1 MEQWTDIRR
10 RVLVAGVSKRQI
22 TRETGIHFKT
32 LQKILTHSSPPGYRR
47 KKPIQKPKI
56 GPYLDRISQIIESD
70 KQQRRNQRH
79 TAKRIWEILQA
90 EGFRGGYTI
99 VKDAV
104 RELKALSK
112 EVFVPLIHRPGEAQV
127 DFGEAAVNMAGQLR
141 KVVFFVMSLL
151 HSDGFFVM
159 AFDRECTETFW
170 EGHVR
175 AFDFFGFVPNT
186 TRYDNARVQ
195 VAGIIGSRRRKLT
208 QGFQQL
214 VSHYLFEPTFCLV
227 RRANEK
233 GVVEGSVKYARL
245 NFFVP
250 VPQVKD
256 FTELNA
262 YLLECCGSDLKRRLR
277 GKKLTKKEL
286 LEEDKVAS
294 LPLPGTRFDAYRKRS
309 TFANS
314 QSLIR
319 FDNNDYSVPVDYA
332 HQPVIIKANFEKV
345 RLCHMNNLI
354 AEHQRCWDKEQQIF
368 NPLHYLRLI
377 QRKPGSLDHS
387 RPLADLKLPECFDTL
402 RRILESRQDDGIR
415 EYIRVL
421 RLLENHSICDVSRAI
436 DKALELGVY
445 CRDAIAQ
452 FLIPHEPWEHTTFR
466 LDGREHLRHV
476 KVSDNDVSVYREL
489 LAGGVA

>member
-10 RVLVAGVSKRQI
+10 RVLVGGVSKRRI

-56 GPYLDRISQIIESD
+56 GPYLDRIRQIIESD
-70 KQQRRNQRH
+70 KQQCRNQRH
-79 TAKRIWEILQA
+79 TAKRIWEILQQ
-90 EGFRGGYTI
+90 EGFTGRYTI

-104 RELKALSK
+104 RQIKASGR
-112 EVFVPLIHRPGEAQV
+112 EVFMPLIHKPGEAQV
-127 DFGEAAVNMAGQLR
+127 DFGEAAVNMAGKLR

-159 AFDRECTETFW
+159 AFDRECTETFG

-195 VAGIIGSRRRKLT
+195 VAGIIGSRSRKLT
-208 QGFQQL
+208 QGFGQL

-233 GVVEGSVKYARL
+233 GVVEGTVKYARL

-256 FTELNA
+256 FVELNR

-294 LPLPGTRFDAYRKRS
+294 LPLPATRFDTYRKGS
-309 TFANS
+309 SIASS
-314 QSLIR
+314 QALVR

-332 HQPVIIKANFEKV
+332 HQPIIIKANFEKV
-345 RLCHMNNLI
+345 RLCHKQRVV
-354 AEHQRCWDKEQQIF
+354 AEHDRCWDKEQQIF

-377 QRKPGSLDHS
+377 QYKPGSLDYA
-387 RPLADLKLPECFDTL
+387 RPLEDLKLPECFDTL
-402 RRILESRQDDGIR
+402 RRILESRQEDGRR

-421 RLLENHSICDVSRAI
+421 RLLENHSICEVSKAI
-436 DKALELGVY
+436 DKALHLQVHG
-445 CRDAIAQ
+445 RDAIAQ
-452 FLIPHEPWEHTTFR
+452 FLIPHEPWEHTTFK

-476 KVSDNDVSVYREL
+476 KIADNDVSVYSRL
-489 LAGGVA
+489 LGGGVA